1 MSLMANGVEHLFMC
15 LFAVCISSLVKIRS
29 ANPSNIM
36 HRHQELTQCQEF
48 IHRNSCGKWLIYSIR
63 QWMLDV
69 QQCHPIQ
76 KCSRSSSFSLS
87 NKVVATWKNFS
98 GYSCFCYICYISC
111 FSGGCLCHSAVLGS
125 SCLVTGLELH
135 VNALG
140 VVLKCTP
147 RSFTTVNNKKHKECQ
162 S

>member
-1 MSLMANGVEHLFMC
+1 MLIFHLHIFLGEDRKCPSFKQSAQTSGANSVSGVL
-15 LFAVCISSLVKIRS
+15 
-29 ANPSNIM
+29 
-36 HRHQELTQCQEF
+36 